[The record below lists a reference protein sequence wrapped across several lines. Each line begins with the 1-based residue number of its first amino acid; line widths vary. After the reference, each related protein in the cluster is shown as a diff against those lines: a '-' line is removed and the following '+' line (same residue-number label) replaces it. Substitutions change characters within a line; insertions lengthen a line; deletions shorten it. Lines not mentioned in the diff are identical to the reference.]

1 MIRRQNKKNHICII
15 FLGVIEFLLIIAAY
29 AANYYTRT
37 RMGMLRHVIY
47 LNGKWEKAL
56 PIQRI
61 KWIAI
66 CIVIAFA
73 ILAYLHYRKE
83 KVNSKINTIV
93 ILLNIAISGGTVYFF
108 TGLQHRKES
117 CILYFKY
124 LLYIDSHTSK
134 YFMQLYFL
142 N

>member
-1 MIRRQNKKNHICII
+1 
-15 FLGVIEFLLIIAAY
+15 
-29 AANYYTRT
+29 
-37 RMGMLRHVIY
+37 MGMLRHVIY

-108 TGLQHRKES
+108 YWFTAQKRIVH
-117 CILYFKY
+117 IIF
-124 LLYIDSHTSK
+124 
-134 YFMQLYFL
+134 
-142 N
+142 